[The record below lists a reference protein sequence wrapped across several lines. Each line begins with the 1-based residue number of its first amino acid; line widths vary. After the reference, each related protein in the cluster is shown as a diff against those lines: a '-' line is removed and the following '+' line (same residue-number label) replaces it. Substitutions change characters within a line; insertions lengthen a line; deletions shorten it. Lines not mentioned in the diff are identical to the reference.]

1 MLWILK
7 GFLVLAKTRRGR
19 KFLWAA
25 GLMAFDLAQRE
36 PARKLFAKARDTV
49 RR

>member
-19 KFLWAA
+19 KILVTS
-25 GLMAFDLAQRE
+25 GLMALELAQHE
-36 PARKLFAKARDTV
+36 QTRKLFAKARDTV